1 MPEISSE
8 VSLWLLLSRR
18 LYVIFDYS
26 NDALISEDLFDLM
39 YGFLS
44 SFNKFSTCWTW
55 RKLNKAKADY
65 R

>member
-1 MPEISSE
+1 M
-8 VSLWLLLSRR
+8 LLSRR

-39 YGFLS
+39 YSFLS
-44 SFNKFSTCWTW
+44 SFNKFSTCCTW
-55 RKLNKAKADY
+55 RKLNQVKAKTDY